1 MGFFEIPAGALRR
14 AQLADELPVEI
25 LPVFQ
30 ELSELVLGLPD
41 PAGLSVEQ
49 RLGAVQAA
57 ARLQTMLEAYQTQVA
72 GVSDAQRDSRLFA
85 AGTTGSMV
93 AALTGNN
100 RAVGSAI
107 VGRAR
112 DLRSMPHV
120 TDAYRAGEITGR
132 HVHLLCR
139 AAPRLRHFPVLEADL
154 VAAAAVIEP
163 VVLAQVLDVLIT
175 QDRREAPDEDLRGAR
190 AKRGLHLSDLGNGLY
205 RVDGHLD
212 QIAGARLRDALAS
225 FTDPPAP
232 GDDRTPSQR
241 LADALDDLVSA
252 AQANTTVGGV
262 RGDGAGRR
270 RTAARRGRCLPGG
283 RHAAGPGHVRPADL
297 FGGGVGHPGRARP
310 EGGWRATRPGVRGGA
325 MTRRLW
331 CVGGGLGVGGQG
343 VGGWGGGGGAA
354 GLGGWGGGGAFTEQ
368 VRSGAGRPRPGP
380 GGGPVSGK
388 GGAASGLG
396 GPVVL
401 TTRKGWARPGVV
413 GLRSGGGGV
422 RWRMRPGG
430 MLGGQWGA
438 VLGAGW
444 GGALACCLRCGGGR
458 GVVGPR
464 RWIARGGGASLGRVG
479 AGGGAGGAVAR
490 SANTHQVPRRHRAH
504 RSARGTG
511 TRGR

>member
-14 AQLADELPVEI
+14 AQLADELPVET
-25 LPVFQ
+25 LPVFE

-41 PAGLSVEQ
+41 PAELSVEQ
-49 RLGAVQAA
+49 RLGAVRAA

-72 GVSDAQRDSRLFA
+72 GVSDAQQDSRLFA

-120 TDAYRAGEITGR
+120 ADAYRAGEITGR

-139 AAPRLRHFPVLEADL
+139 AAGRLRHFPVLEADL

-163 VVLAQVLDVLIT
+163 VVLAQVIDVLIT

-212 QIAGARLRDALAS
+212 QVAGARLRDALGG

-252 AQANTTVGGV
+252 AQANTRPLGVSGVTVLV
-262 RGDGAGRR
+262 DADQLPDGAGARLEDGTLLGPDTFALLTCSAVVSVILGQHRAGSFVPLALGRAQRRASHAQWAALTARDRGCVRCGQPARRCHAHHIVGWAAGGQTDVDAMCLLCPRCHRDLHNGRFTIHMHDGIPHCRSTRR
-270 RTAARRGRCLPGG
+270 RT
-283 RHAAGPGHVRPADL
+283 
-297 FGGGVGHPGRARP
+297 
-310 EGGWRATRPGVRGGA
+310 
-325 MTRRLW
+325 
-331 CVGGGLGVGGQG
+331 
-343 VGGWGGGGGAA
+343 
-354 GLGGWGGGGAFTEQ
+354 
-368 VRSGAGRPRPGP
+368 
-380 GGGPVSGK
+380 
-388 GGAASGLG
+388 
-396 GPVVL
+396 
-401 TTRKGWARPGVV
+401 
-413 GLRSGGGGV
+413 
-422 RWRMRPGG
+422 
-430 MLGGQWGA
+430 
-438 VLGAGW
+438 
-444 GGALACCLRCGGGR
+444 
-458 GVVGPR
+458 
-464 RWIARGGGASLGRVG
+464 
-479 AGGGAGGAVAR
+479 
-490 SANTHQVPRRHRAH
+490 
-504 RSARGTG
+504 
-511 TRGR
+511 